1 MNALT
6 EETLVWLAALTVVA
20 ILVVA
25 RRLVRRKRSL
35 KTTRTTDP
43 VKSCIYNPREF
54 RSPRNQ
60 SAGADRSSS
69 GASAHDRL
77 VQALKGDERRAARL
91 HVALILEANALPV
104 HALLGYLSVMR
115 QISRAFSSC
124 AFTRV
129 TAHFF

>member
-25 RRLVRRKRSL
+25 RRKRSL

-91 HVALILEANALPV
+91 TKYEMKRYKKQGITREDAAKKALAKFENNKK
-104 HALLGYLSVMR
+104 R
-115 QISRAFSSC
+115 RAMKR
-124 AFTRV
+124 AR
-129 TAHFF
+129 